1 MPRAAS
7 KGDDRNLGG
16 PVKLSQAATRFVASL
31 SGERRKESQAEV
43 HRFARWFGADRPIG
57 DLRAYDVELYA
68 KSLGAGTPDVVRRA
82 EIIRSFLTFAKKERL
97 TSANLA
103 PALRLSKAPQAGSGS
118 VAPPPKKTQLTEEG
132 HASLQGELRAL
143 KAQRPLVAEELRVAR
158 QDKDVRENAPLDAAL
173 DRQAH
178 IEARIRELDALL
190 KHAEILGGGADSGNK
205 AHLGCTLLVRDLAS
219 GGSMRYTLVSPSEV
233 SPAQGKISVAS
244 PVGKALIERVVGDE
258 VEVLVPAGIVR
269 FRIEEISG

>member
-1 MPRAAS
+1 MPRGAS

-68 KSLGAGTPDVVRRA
+68 KSLGAGTPDVMRRA

-103 PALRLSKAPQAGSGS
+103 PALRLSKAPQA
-118 VAPPPKKTQLTEEG
+118 AELWRHRQKTQLT
-132 HASLQGELRAL
+132 R
-143 KAQRPLVAEELRVAR
+143 KA
-158 QDKDVRENAPLDAAL
+158 
-173 DRQAH
+173 
-178 IEARIRELDALL
+178 
-190 KHAEILGGGADSGNK
+190 
-205 AHLGCTLLVRDLAS
+205 TL
-219 GGSMRYTLVSPSEV
+219 
-233 SPAQGKISVAS
+233 
-244 PVGKALIERVVGDE
+244 
-258 VEVLVPAGIVR
+258 PAG
-269 FRIEEISG
+269 